1 MFSKIFK
8 IIPTYRKWILIALI
22 WVSGNQGFSQTTLF
36 SENFESYA
44 TTTSLNTTGTN
55 QWLQRSITATATT
68 WAMGGTNTY
77 CINGNRSLTLYNGSY
92 YTYRNNDNGNKIAY
106 YSERIDARL
115 YGQLKLDFKW
125 ISNGETGYDFGT
137 VVWSTDGTTWN
148 DVSITEYQ
156 GVTTTQNTT
165 NLDLSAADGTQFYIG
180 FRWENDGAA
189 GTNPP
194 FTIDDILITGTVI
207 VTAGSENFDGGTG
220 GWSFSGDFQVGT
232 ASDAT
237 ARSGTSVLATILTG
251 NYNNNNTEAT
261 DYAISPTYNCSS
273 LSSAKLTYWS
283 YSRFRNDADRGYL
296 YISNNN
302 GGTWTLIETLNTG
315 GTGYDETGTGWTKH
329 TIDISSYADGQSQ
342 IKVRY
347 TIFSNTANARTGW
360 NIDDLSISGIQ
371 SVIDYFSVG
380 STNANL
386 LTSWQNASGVN
397 PTNFASNNQRFII
410 RNGHT
415 MTTSANWAISGTGT
429 SLYIQNGSLTANNEI
444 TLSANTTFQIDNGSS
459 YNHNVNSDAVWN
471 GTENFGTS
479 STINYGYGGNQ
490 NLIGGV
496 NYGNLTISNSGTKTM
511 NGDIL
516 VNGNLSITGSSSLSA
531 EQYQITGNATGT
543 LTMAAGTSLFL
554 GSTSSSN
561 NVLFPTNFTSANIS
575 LNNTSTVIY
584 QANGAQSISSGPS
597 AYGNLTISG
606 GNTKNLQGAIT
617 VNGTLNLNNGNI
629 SLGTNNLTIGMS
641 GNITGTFNA
650 THMIVCNGGT
660 NTGSLIRLGDA
671 ASDFIMTY
679 PVGAGVLYTPM
690 TISAFSATITTP
702 ASISINSIPT
712 YYSAGGAIASDL
724 NRYWTIN
731 TTNLADIVSN
741 ASFSYVAGDVPGTGT
756 ESSYATSFYSSGN
769 WNFFGSVNSATH
781 VAPAS
786 SISNFAGIW
795 TARKPAGTYYSYQ
808 SGPWTSTNTWTTD
821 ASGTLWVNAAVP
833 GAGDNVIILNGRTVT
848 AQDAGRTIGSLE
860 IREGGILDIG
870 TITTHSFG
878 EVRGQGKLKLNSSTF
893 PTGTFDEFVAAGGG
907 TVEYYNIGTTA
918 APAAI
923 STVQLTYNNLIISNS
938 TATARSVYLNNSSNG
953 ITYVL
958 NGSFTLLNTSS
969 STLTFKIGNS
979 TVSDNLIN
987 MTVYGNFSVGTGC
1000 VVGVNNFATNGH
1012 SFVGSAAMPAYPVH
1026 TINIYGDL
1034 TNNGQIRF
1042 TGLPSTTNNATLVAY
1057 YSLANNQYSGTNYGA
1072 AQVYF
1077 KGTTNNTVTCN
1088 GVTDF
1093 FRLIVEKGTDQ
1104 TYILDVH
1111 SSDPNYFALY
1121 GPNYQG
1127 GGTKTGGLPED
1138 LGWGI
1143 YYKALFIHYG
1153 ILKLNDNI
1161 SIPSLTEGGLDF
1173 NICSTAQI
1181 WVNGA
1186 NISTTISGQNATGYG
1201 NGAYQALTLVG
1212 GLRISAGQLSTGD
1225 ATGIVLHKNG
1235 TPLFQIEET
1244 GILDIS
1250 EFWVDKTGTNL
1261 ISYIQTGGTVNVRM
1275 RGQQQSGPMMD
1286 LGNITTVFKMSG
1298 GTINFTDNVFNGGTT
1313 LFNVLDI
1320 EAAPGN
1326 FEVTGGT
1333 VNFNLPSSATVYTAN
1348 STVPLYNLN
1357 ISRNGST
1364 TTGTTTIQWNTTGRS
1379 TGTNTNLTILNDLT
1393 IGANTLL
1400 NLGTN
1405 TINLYEGGDLNINGT
1420 YTTGTNSTIFN
1431 GTGNQTLDLQGTCT
1445 FNHLELA
1452 GTSRLTLNNA
1462 NVATAIVANGN
1473 FTLGNGSTLIDNGR
1487 ILQLTGTT
1495 GTLITNNGIHFKPA
1509 SGAGSIRL
1517 TGTTAQTITG
1527 DGNGK
1532 FNNLTLYKT
1541 GGTVTL
1547 ASDMDITGELRLAG
1561 TTNGAW
1567 NILNIGTKN
1576 LYLDSAAVVYSD
1588 LNNPTAVFNNT
1599 RMIQTSG
1606 LMSDGG
1612 VSKKFSSTTAFTFPF
1627 GISGYYLPASIQ
1639 FASAPS
1645 TYGVVTTRP
1654 VNAIHPLAQNA
1665 NVLGCYWK
1673 TESEGFSGIP
1683 ANSVRHNYF
1692 YNDAFLNGAETSY
1705 IPGFYNHTLFNWN
1718 YINNTSLVDEGT
1730 NMITYG
1736 TASAAD
1742 GDFTAGFLA
1751 AFGAITVLYSVNDGP
1766 WTTAST
1772 WNTHED
1778 GSGVS
1783 GVPNNSTMVLIV
1795 NNHTVHVTAANA
1807 NAGGLYIENGSTLD
1821 LRTFQGHNFE
1831 AIPNNK
1837 VSGSGTLRI
1846 GSTNYFPQGDFGNF
1860 IGPNGGTVEYYTSAA
1875 VTAITIP
1882 TQSTTTALPLST
1894 YNHLIV
1900 NTTSGATHSVIL
1912 PARNLT
1918 VYGNMTVMGNGNTA
1932 GSGTGTPATTGREYS
1947 IEGNL
1952 DIVSGLLEYRNN
1964 VAHTIT
1970 VKGNTNIDTDGT
1982 FRANATAS
1990 ATNILNLY
1998 GNLTNEGS
2006 FDMNNTG
2013 RALTYFKGLSND
2025 SIKGSGATYDFYNL
2039 TVDKGSDASSVL
2051 YLQSDI
2057 TTGFTN
2063 PFLTLL
2069 NGTFRVDGP
2078 DVTVSTTTAFFIPQT
2093 ACFSVKS
2100 GSATIGTNSNTGDV
2114 SLSGKLEIMGGTL
2127 NVGNTTGYNND
2138 IEYAAAGTPTL
2149 EITGGILNVR
2159 GQIRRS
2165 VDNTSGSLIYRQITG
2180 DVFIYGDAL
2189 QPSRAKLEITNLNSR
2204 FEMSGGTITLLSAS
2218 GTTYYDLY
2226 LRPENYL
2233 VNGGTIYLGN
2243 GSSAGTQDFG
2253 IVASAPLWNL
2263 VVGTASVNQTA
2274 TLNILPLSI
2283 LNQLTINGNSVFD
2296 ANGFGVNIMGSMN
2309 NNNSDNS
2316 TGIAN
2321 GGFRPGSL
2329 VQTTTFS
2336 GTSSQAI
2343 TGNGSNLT
2351 NFANLVINKT
2361 IQSVTLGTNSDI
2373 RINGNLTITSGTLAD
2388 GQNIIQLAGNVSNS
2402 GSHSSTGIIG
2412 GIYFVGTLNQEIS
2425 GNGNG
2430 EYGNITLNNP
2440 IGVDMVD
2447 NARINGQLTFTS
2459 GSLYIDDY
2467 LLTLGPD
2474 ATIGGTPSASRMIST
2489 NGVLSDK
2496 GLRKMFN
2503 TGNTAAFT
2511 YPIGISGKY
2520 TPVMIDFS
2528 ANSSN
2533 NSEITIIPINELHR
2547 SVTGAPADYL
2557 KYFWNVI
2564 PSNLGTYTVNYQFT
2578 YSDEDIVGN
2587 ENNYIAQRYDI
2598 PTNIWYNNLPPGT
2611 LTTGNNTFSYTGV
2624 SANLTGE
2631 YTAGQ
2636 AFTPQ
2641 GMLYS
2646 INNGNWG
2653 TAGTWSY
2660 TAGGASC
2667 GCTPAGHPVTISAG
2681 TTVTMAS
2688 NTATAYSVTINGTL
2702 NAGTTTFHNLGHVN
2716 GPGTL
2721 VLTATTDGMFVF
2733 PGGEYD
2739 GFMANSL
2746 STVEFTGSSDGTLP
2760 LKPGNEYK
2768 PYQNVIL
2775 SGTGI
2780 KYMSAENL
2788 KIMGDLTIRSVT
2800 YLNNTLYNKNLT
2812 LLGDWTDEHT
2822 AASGFLPGTGI
2833 VTMNGT
2839 GPQSMYLGFTENFYD
2854 LAISNPV
2861 GVNVA
2866 AGNAGLAIARYLV
2879 LTSGNFHTETGKIIT
2894 INNTSTTAVIG
2905 GGPSSFIDGPLR
2917 KKIVSGQ
2924 SFVFPVGHGTR
2935 FGQVVLLNTNTAT
2948 SPADWTATYTNANP
2962 NTDGYLTG
2970 TSHYNSPI
2978 SGISNNEYWSINR
2991 PSGGSANIRIR
3002 WDANSYPAF
3011 TGSSTLRSRLRVAE
3025 YASGTALW
3033 TERGSLISGNA
3044 TDGTISTTIP
3054 VTQDNYIF
3062 SIGIIGVTAG
3072 IQTPP
3077 ATYSICNNGEIIYVP
3092 VTLSGT
3098 SPWTLDYRTTGTT
3111 TTNFHRT
3118 AITSSTFLIP
3128 IRGSDIGGYS
3138 ATPYTLSLVS
3148 VSDASSSGTVT
3159 ATTVS
3164 VTVKQTYIPSI
3175 VGPASVGSGETRSYT
3190 TANHTGSTYVWSWV
3204 GPSGGTI
3211 TPSGQTASIHFSA
3224 VLDTFQLQVVETSA
3238 SACTASHLI
3247 NIIISATPTPSIT
3260 PTTEN
3265 ICIGSN
3271 IVYSTQ
3277 YNTGNAYNW
3286 TVVNGTCTGCGVWG
3300 TGSAAASITVR
3311 WNSTGPGSVSVTERT
3326 ATLITG
3332 STTNAYSISAMPIN
3346 KTLVEN
3352 AICSG
3357 NIGSI
3362 SVVSSEA
3369 NISYQLYLNDDNS
3382 AVGTPVSG
3390 VAATNISLP
3399 TGMLTASEEYYVMA
3413 YNEGCS
3419 LRIPAAGY
3427 VTESIYP
3434 IPEPTITGPDTLC
3447 TGSAAIYH
3455 TEAGMSNY
3463 IWTISPSGSGSISAP
3478 VNSASVT
3485 ISWGSITGMFENRT
3499 LTVEYTSEHGCE
3511 TVTPAEMDIRIFKVP
3526 ETGPSYHIPN

>member
-1 MFSKIFK
+1 MVVRFFK
-8 IIPTYRKWILIALI
+8 IILQSKICASQTKGFIRHLQIAVMMVLL
-22 WVSGNQGFSQTTLF
+22 VSGGKTWG
-36 SENFESYA
+36 A
-44 TTTSLNTTGTN
+44 TYYSRANGNWATNTT
-55 QWLQRSITATATT
+55 WSTT
-68 WAMGGTNTY
+68 GHGSGTNT
-77 CINGNRSLTLYNGSY
+77 G
-92 YTYRNNDNGNKIAY
+92 TYPT
-106 YSERIDARL
+106 
-115 YGQLKLDFKW
+115 
-125 ISNGETGYDFGT
+125 TGDI
-137 VVWSTDGTTWN
+137 V
-148 DVSITEYQ
+148 
-156 GVTTTQNTT
+156 
-165 NLDLSAADGTQFYIG
+165 YIG
-180 FRWENDGAA
+180 AHTITVGAGAA
-189 GTNPP
+189 CTS
-194 FTIDDILITGTVI
+194 I
-207 VTAGSENFDGGTG
+207 SFD
-220 GWSFSGDFQVGT
+220 V
-232 ASDAT
+232 
-237 ARSGTSVLATILTG
+237 
-251 NYNNNNTEAT
+251 
-261 DYAISPTYNCSS
+261 
-273 LSSAKLTYWS
+273 
-283 YSRFRNDADRGYL
+283 
-296 YISNNN
+296 
-302 GGTWTLIETLNTG
+302 TG
-315 GTGYDETGTGWTKH
+315 GTLTVNNGITLSVNGAITL
-329 TIDISSYADGQSQ
+329 
-342 IKVRY
+342 
-347 TIFSNTANARTGW
+347 NNLANAVMAATLAG
-360 NIDDLSISGIQ
+360 
-371 SVIDYFSVG
+371 
-380 STNANL
+380 
-386 LTSWQNASGVN
+386 
-397 PTNFASNNQRFII
+397 
-410 RNGHT
+410 
-415 MTTSANWAISGTGT
+415 
-429 SLYIQNGSLTANNEI
+429 NGSLTAASINIGNG
-444 TLSANTTFQIDNGSS
+444 TAATTNNTTRT
-459 YNHNVNSDAVWN
+459 H
-471 GTENFGTS
+471 
-479 STINYGYGGNQ
+479 TINS
-490 NLIGGV
+490 
-496 NYGNLTISNSGTKTM
+496 TISNLIVSGNLNINSYFVNNNRIRNGVFNQTSGTVTI
-511 NGDIL
+511 NG
-516 VNGNLSITGSSSLSA
+516 SIVTA
-531 EQYQITGNATGT
+531 NAN
-543 LTMAAGTSLFL
+543 A
-554 GSTSSSN
+554 
-561 NVLFPTNFTSANIS
+561 
-575 LNNTSTVIY
+575 NNTSTLTLGNSNPTLIL
-584 QANGAQSISSGPS
+584 NGTTPFTFS
-597 AYGNLTISG
+597 ATGTSTVTLNGTGATVQYNLISG
-606 GNTKNLQGAIT
+606 GQAILAATYTNLSLENSSGTNT
-617 VNGTLNLNNGNI
+617 VNGATIVSGTFTATSGGIFSTTDNLTLNGTTSCGGTINATSGIVNYSATALNVLAGAYYGLTLTGTANHTLCGAVTINNALTFTANGETLTTNGNDLTLNNATITQPTYSTLEASGGTVNYANASLTSLIKGTYYNLNTGSAAKILQGTATINGMLTWNVGNI
-629 SLGTNNLTIGMS
+629 SLGTFNLTLGPSASIS
-641 GNITGTFNA
+641 STNTFGS

-660 NTGSLIRLGDA
+660 NTGSLVRLGDA

-724 NRYWTIN
+724 NRYWTVN
-731 TTNLADIVSN
+731 TSNLANIVSN
-741 ASFSYVAGDVPGTGT
+741 ASFSYVAGDVPGSGT
-756 ESSYATSFYSSGN
+756 EGSYETSVYSGGN
-769 WNFFGSVNSATH
+769 WNFYGSVNTATH
-781 VAPAS
+781 TAPAS
-786 SISNFAGIW
+786 SISNFSGIW

-808 SGPWTSTNTWTTD
+808 SGPWISTSTWTTD

-878 EVRGQGKLKLNSSTF
+878 AVRGQGKLRINSNTF
-893 PTGTFDEFVAAGGG
+893 PSGTFDEFVDAGGG

-918 APAAI
+918 SPVAI
-923 STVQLTYNNLIISNS
+923 SSTQLTYNNLIISNS
-938 TATARSVYLNNSSNG
+938 SSVARSVYLNNVSDG
-953 ITYVL
+953 ITYTI
-958 NGSFTLLNTSS
+958 NGNFDLQNNSTG
-969 STLTFKIGNS
+969 TLTFKYGNPTAS
-979 TVSDNLIN
+979 NNLIYQ
-987 MTVYGNFSVGTGC
+987 TVKGNYTVGQGCIVGMNNRSSAYTFPDPSTGT
-1000 VVGVNNFATNGH
+1000 VIPT
-1012 SFVGSAAMPAYPVH
+1012 YLDYRIH
-1026 TINIYGDL
+1026 TLFIYGDL
-1034 TNNGQIRF
+1034 TNNGTVRF
-1042 TGLPSTTNNATLVAY
+1042 TGWTAPNYTADNT
-1057 YSLANNQYSGTNYGA
+1057 GTYGHM
-1072 AQVYF
+1072 QVYF
-1077 KGTTNNTVTCN
+1077 TGNSNNSITCN
-1088 GVTDF
+1088 GTTDF
-1093 FRLIVEKGTDQ
+1093 FRLVVEKGTDQ
-1104 TYILDVH
+1104 TFILEVNSADAA
-1111 SSDPNYFALY
+1111 YFALY
-1121 GPNYQG
+1121 GPNDQG
-1127 GGTKTGGLPED
+1127 QGINQNGPEGFGYGT
-1138 LGWGI
+1138 

-1153 ILKLNDNI
+1153 TLKLNDNI
-1161 SIPSLTEGGLDF
+1161 NIPTLTQGGQDV
-1173 NICSTAQI
+1173 NIIPTAQLWI
-1181 WVNGA
+1181 NGA
-1186 NISTTISGQNATGYG
+1186 TVSTTIDGSGTVYYKATTVYG
-1201 NGAYQALTLVG
+1201 K
-1212 GLRISAGQLSTGD
+1212 LRISSGSLTTAFSAGLVLGSLGTPEINLEGTGLLSISKFYVI
-1225 ATGIVLHKNG
+1225 ATGGNKV
-1235 TPLFQIEET
+1235 
-1244 GILDIS
+1244 
-1250 EFWVDKTGTNL
+1250 
-1261 ISYIQTGGTVNVRM
+1261 SYIQTGGTLDVRLQ
-1275 RGQQQSGPMMD
+1275 GQSGTDAMFDLSNTNSVFMMSGGVINFTD
-1286 LGNITTVFKMSG
+1286 NTYNGGTTGYQLMDIQAQQGNYVVTG
-1298 GTINFTDNVFNGGTT
+1298 GTINF
-1313 LFNVLDI
+1313 
-1320 EAAPGN
+1320 
-1326 FEVTGGT
+1326 
-1333 VNFNLPSSATVYTAN
+1333 NLPGWTTSYTAN
-1348 STVPLYNLN
+1348 STVPFYDVN
-1357 ISRNGST
+1357 ISRR
-1364 TTGTTTIQWNTTGRS
+1364 TGTNPVTIQWNTP
-1379 TGTNTNLTILNDLT
+1379 NTNLTVINNLT
-1393 IGANTLL
+1393 IGTNTVL

-1405 TINLYEGGDLNINGT
+1405 TINLNIGGDFNINGT
-1420 YTTGTNSTIFN
+1420 YTTGANTTTFN
-1431 GTGNQTLDLQGTCT
+1431 GIGNQTLDLQGTCI
-1445 FNHLELA
+1445 FNHLALA
-1452 GTSRLTLNNA
+1452 GSSRLTLNNA
-1462 NVATAIVANGN
+1462 SAAAPIVANGN
-1473 FTLGNGSTLIDNGR
+1473 FTLSSGCTLIDNGR
-1487 ILQLTGTT
+1487 ILQLTGST
-1495 GTLITNNGIHFKPA
+1495 GTLITNNGTHYKPA

-1517 TGTTAQTITG
+1517 TGTTGQTITG

-1532 FNNLTLYKT
+1532 FNNITLYKT

-1567 NILNIGTKN
+1567 NILNIGIN
-1576 LYLDSAAVVYSD
+1576 HLYLDSAAVVYSD
-1588 LNNPTAVFNNT
+1588 LNNPTITFSSN

-1627 GISGYYLPASIQ
+1627 GVSGYYLPASIQ
-1639 FASAPS
+1639 FSAAP
-1645 TYGVVTTRP
+1645 TNYGVVTTRP
-1654 VNAIHPLAQNA
+1654 VNSVHPLAQTA
-1665 NVLGCYWK
+1665 NVLSCYWK

-1705 IPGFYNHTLFNWN
+1705 IPGFYSHTLFNWN

-1772 WNTHED
+1772 WNTQAD

-1795 NNHTVHVTAANA
+1795 NNHNVHVTAANA
-1807 NAGGLYIENGSTLD
+1807 SAGGLYIENGSTLD

-1860 IGPNGGTVEYYTSAA
+1860 IGPNGGTVEYYTSAT

-1882 TQSTTTALPLST
+1882 MQSTTTALPLST

-1900 NTTSGATHSVIL
+1900 NTTSGATHSIIL

-1918 VYGNMTVMGNGNTA
+1918 VYGDMTVMGNGNTA

-1952 DIVSGLLEYRNN
+1952 DIESGLLEYRNN

-1990 ATNILNLY
+1990 TTNTLNLY

-2025 SIKGSGATYDFYNL
+2025 SIKGSGTTYDFYNL
-2039 TVDKGSDASSVL
+2039 TVDKGSDASPVL

-2100 GSATIGTNSNTGDV
+2100 GSATIGTNSNNGDV

-2127 NVGNTTGYNND
+2127 NIGNTTGFNND

-2149 EITGGILNVR
+2149 EITGGVLNVR

-2180 DVFIYGDAL
+2180 DVFIHGEAL

-2226 LRPENYL
+2226 LRPETYV

-2243 GSSAGTQDFG
+2243 GSSAGSQDFG

-2263 VVGTASVNQTA
+2263 VIGTASVIQTT

-2296 ANGFGVNIMGSMN
+2296 ANGFGVNILGSMT

-2316 TGIAN
+2316 TGIAT

-2336 GTSSQAI
+2336 GASPQSI
-2343 TGNGSNLT
+2343 LGNGSNLT
-2351 NFANLVINKT
+2351 NFANLVINKP
-2361 IQSVTLGTNSDI
+2361 IQTVTLGTNSDI

-2388 GQNIIQLAGNVSNS
+2388 GQNIIQLVGNINNS

-2412 GIYFVGTLNQEIS
+2412 GIYFVGTLNQEMA

-2496 GLRKMFN
+2496 GVRKMYN
-2503 TGNTAAFT
+2503 TGNTASFT

-2520 TPVMIDFS
+2520 TPVIIDFS

-2533 NSEITIIPINELHR
+2533 NSEITIIPVNELHR
-2547 SVTGAPADYL
+2547 SVTGTPADFL

-2598 PTNIWYNNLPPGT
+2598 PTNIWYSNLPPGT
-2611 LTTGNNTFSYTGV
+2611 LTTGNNTFSYSGV

-2646 INNGNWG
+2646 ITNGNWG

-2702 NAGTTTFHNLGHVN
+2702 NAGTTTFHNLGHVD

-2739 GFMANSL
+2739 GFMANPL

-2822 AASGFLPGTGI
+2822 AVSGFLPGTGM

-2839 GPQSMYLGFTENFYD
+2839 VPQNMYLGFAENFYD
-2854 LAISNPV
+2854 LAINNPN

-2866 AGNAGLAIARYLV
+2866 AGSAGLSVARYLI
-2879 LTSGNFHTETGKIIT
+2879 LTSGNFHTETGKMIT
-2894 INNTSTTAVIG
+2894 ITNSSTTAVIG
-2905 GGPSSFIDGPLR
+2905 GGPTSFVDGPLR
-2917 KKIVSGQ
+2917 KRIVSGQ
-2924 SFVFPVGHGTR
+2924 SFVFPVGDGTR

-2948 SPADWTATYTNANP
+2948 SPAEWTATYTNTDP
-2962 NTDGYLTG
+2962 NSDGYLTG
-2970 TSHYNSPI
+2970 TSHYVSPI

-2991 PSGGSANIRIR
+2991 PTGGSANIRIR

-3025 YASGTALW
+3025 YATGSALW
-3033 TERGSLISGNA
+3033 TERGSLVSGNA
-3044 TDGTISTTIP
+3044 TDGTISTTLP

-3062 SIGIIGVTAG
+3062 SIGIIGVTAA

-3098 SPWTLDYRTTGTT
+3098 APWTLDYRTTGTT

-3118 AITSSTFLIP
+3118 SITSSTFLIP

-3148 VSDASSSGTVT
+3148 VSDASTTGTVT

-3175 VGPASVGSGETRSYT
+3175 VGPTSVGSGETRSYN
-3190 TANHTGSTYVWSWV
+3190 TANHAGSTYVWSWV

-3211 TPSGQTASIHFSA
+3211 TPSGQTASVHFSA
-3224 VLDTFQLQVVETSA
+3224 VLDTFQLQVVETSS

-3300 TGSAAASITVR
+3300 TGAAAASISVT

-3326 ATLITG
+3326 ATMITG

-3357 NIGSI
+3357 NEGSI
-3362 SVVSSEA
+3362 SVISSEA
-3369 NISYQLYLNDDNS
+3369 NISYQLYMNDDNT

-3390 VAATNISLP
+3390 VAAANISLS
-3399 TGMLTASEEYYVMA
+3399 TGVLTTSEDYYVMA

-3419 LRIPAAGY
+3419 LRIPASPGY
-3427 VTESIYP
+3427 VTETVYP
-3434 IPEPTITGPDTLC
+3434 IPAPTITGPDTLC
-3447 TGSAAIYH
+3447 TGSASIYE
-3455 TEAGMSNY
+3455 TEAGMSDY
-3463 IWTISPSGSGSISAP
+3463 VWTISPGGSGSISAP

-3485 ISWGSITGMFENRT
+3485 ITWGSITGMYENRT

-3511 TVTPAEMDIRIFKVP
+3511 TVTPAEMDVRIFKVP